1 MERTNTKLLVNTL
14 YRYGITCDECF
25 SHSLMLTEVQRQ
37 GFNNRK
43 TRGEMHF
50 TLSKLQL
57 YQKEKKKNRKKLY
70 KVDKKF
76 KFSPI

>member
-14 YRYGITCDECF
+14 YRYGITCYECF

-43 TRGEMHF
+43 TRGKMHF

-57 YQKEKKKNRKKLY
+57 YQKEKKKEQEKTLQSR
-70 KVDKKF
+70 
-76 KFSPI
+76 